1 MSSLKARVIAF
12 YLPQYHPIPENDEWW
27 GKGFT
32 EWTNVAKAR
41 PLFRGHYQPHLPADL
56 GFYDLRMPEVRAAQA
71 RLAREAGVE
80 GFCYWH
86 YWFGGGKRL
95 LERPF
100 QEVVASGQ
108 PDFPFCLG
116 WANHDWS
123 NKTWTRQSALSKERI
138 LMEQTYSEEDYVR
151 HFHALLDAFRDKRY
165 LTVDGKPL
173 FMVFEPLLLPDA
185 AKFISIW
192 RELARKNG
200 LAGIHFVGTR
210 SNVSYRDAEGK
221 PQFPKLDEARRLY
234 QGILD
239 MGFDAVNS
247 RGITRAE
254 VAVKGRMAQFLRRT
268 WNRYFDVAW
277 IDRYRYDKIIR
288 QLFVAEDRWEKVY
301 PTLVPNWDRSPR
313 CGRKAAIYTNCTPQH
328 FERAVGMAMDLIR
341 EKPFEHRILFVQSWN
356 EWGEGNHLEPDLK
369 YGHGYL
375 EALARQVLS
384 E

>member
-192 RELARKNG
+192 RKLARKNG

>member
-1 MSSLKARVIAF
+1 
-12 YLPQYHPIPENDEWW
+12 
-27 GKGFT
+27 
-32 EWTNVAKAR
+32 
-41 PLFRGHYQPHLPADL
+41 
-56 GFYDLRMPEVRAAQA
+56 
-71 RLAREAGVE
+71 
-80 GFCYWH
+80 
-86 YWFGGGKRL
+86 
-95 LERPF
+95 
-100 QEVVASGQ
+100 
-108 PDFPFCLG
+108 
-116 WANHDWS
+116 
-123 NKTWTRQSALSKERI
+123 
-138 LMEQTYSEEDYVR
+138 MEQTYSEEDYVR

-268 WNRYFDVAW
+268 WNRYFDMAW

>member
-1 MSSLKARVIAF
+1 MNSRKVRIIAN

-71 RLAREAGVE
+71 RLAREAGIE